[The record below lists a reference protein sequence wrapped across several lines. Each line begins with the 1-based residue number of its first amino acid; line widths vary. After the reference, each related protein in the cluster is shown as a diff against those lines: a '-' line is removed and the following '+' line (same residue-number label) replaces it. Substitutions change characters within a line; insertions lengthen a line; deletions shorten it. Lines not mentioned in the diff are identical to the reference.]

1 MDNQLIIPDPDRM
14 TLEQCHDSILKALM
28 QGTAGHYRI
37 GQLYNLMVKNRLA
50 VNRGYRTT
58 REYFRRHVRVL
69 SHRALTMYG
78 AVAHAFELPVCEKYG
93 MASLG
98 ALLEYMRLAHIGIW
112 LIDRKEPGPTPIE
125 IPRRGGLQI
134 AKPFSDCTLED
145 LRTAIQ
151 GRRAWPGHG
160 KLEPEEARVER
171 YLDTLRRHFAD
182 NSRFPAKVDAEVNNR
197 RVHVRIRHLRVWELE
212 QLTEAL
218 KPTLKSSE
226 PVAAP
231 TPAPE
236 SALAPESP
244 LAPVSVPESTP
255 ESAPVSTLAQFVAG
269 VVRSLR

>member
-14 TLEQCHDSILKALM
+14 TLEQCHDSILQGLM

-37 GQLYNLMVKNRLA
+37 GQLYNRMVANRLA

-98 ALLEYMRLAHIGIW
+98 ALLEYLRLAHIGIW
-112 LIDRKEPGPTPIE
+112 KIDRKEPGPTPIE
-125 IPRRGGLQI
+125 IPRRGGLSLT
-134 AKPFSDCTLED
+134 KPFSDCTLED

-160 KLEPEEARVER
+160 KLEPEETPVER
-171 YLDTLRRHFAD
+171 YLETLRHHFKD
-182 NSRFPAKVDAEVNNR
+182 NAQFPPKMDAEVNNR
-197 RVHVRIRHLRVWELE
+197 RVHLRIRHLRVWELE
-212 QLTEAL
+212 RLSEAL
-218 KPTLKSSE
+218 KPTLKSPE
-226 PVAAP
+226 PVATPAPAP
-231 TPAPE
+231 TPAPTAE
-236 SALAPESP
+236 PT
-244 LAPVSVPESTP
+244 V
-255 ESAPVSTLAQFVAG
+255 AQFVVG